1 MIRPQKSSSLLLQSL
16 CLRFLYFS
24 LLISANESTNTCTLL
39 HVIGGCGT
47 PHGEKK
53 TKKTTFASACAAEVQ
68 PGAERASVKCAV
80 I

>member
-1 MIRPQKSSSLLLQSL
+1 MIRPQTSSSLLLQSL

-47 PHGEKK
+47 PHGKK
-53 TKKTTFASACAAEVQ
+53 NQKNPPLRLPVRLRSSLEPSGLQ
-68 PGAERASVKCAV
+68 SSVL
-80 I
+80 